1 MLRYGKIVIDYMR
14 ERFYFSRM
22 AKSCWRWLPKPGTWN
37 ITREGTFRVTT
48 VWDNLKDQLE
58 FGDRVVNINGKN
70 LSSVAQSQLEI
81 DALLDAIEG
90 DSAYIIILKE
100 GRERKVEIKRF

>member
-1 MLRYGKIVIDYMR
+1 MKGHF
-14 ERFYFSRM
+14 E
-22 AKSCWRWLPKPGTWN
+22 
-37 ITREGTFRVTT
+37 VTT

>member
-1 MLRYGKIVIDYMR
+1 M
-14 ERFYFSRM
+14 
-22 AKSCWRWLPKPGTWN
+22 
-37 ITREGTFRVTT
+37 
-48 VWDNLKDQLE
+48 KDQLE